1 MSGFSFQYLIYAGIF
16 LGVLL
21 LIEGV
26 YYLMF
31 ASRSGDK
38 AVNRRLKM
46 LSSGGNTREVLE
58 TLRRN
63 PVGVGEGEGF
73 QMFRIADLANLL
85 AQAGVVMPVGRV
97 IGIMAGSGVVVT
109 LLFFAL
115 VPGTPR
121 FIAPLVGLGV
131 GVGIPIA
138 IMRFLRNKRIKR
150 LSAQLPDA
158 LDLMVR
164 SLRAGHPMNAALS
177 LVAKEMPDPIGSE
190 IGIVV
195 DEMTYGL
202 GFREALENLRMRIPA
217 PDLHYFVVTINIQS
231 GTGGNLAEVLENL
244 SNVIRARY
252 QMFAKIRA
260 LSAEGRISATI
271 LSCIPFLVLAAVWVT
286 TPNYYSSVIDDP
298 ALPVIA
304 GIAVAMLLTAIG
316 AMWKM
321 VNFKF

>member
-1 MSGFSFQYLIYAGIF
+1 MSETAVQYLIYAGIF
-16 LGVLL
+16 LCVLL
-21 LIEGV
+21 IVEGI
-26 YYLMF
+26 YYLAF
-31 ASRSGDK
+31 ASRFGDK
-38 AVNRRLKM
+38 AVNRRLQ
-46 LSSGGNTREVLE
+46 LLNQGGDSREVLE
-58 TLRRN
+58 TLRRT
-63 PVGVGEGEGF
+63 PTGGEGHS
-73 QMFRIADLANLL
+73 RIFKVADLGELVS
-85 AQAGVVMPVGRV
+85 QAGLIISPSRV
-97 IGIMAGSGVVVT
+97 IIFMVAAGVISM

-115 VPGTPR
+115 VPGSPR
-121 FIAPLVGLGV
+121 WAAPVVGLLV
-131 GVGIPIA
+131 GVGIPIGSL
-138 IMRFLRNKRIKR
+138 RFLRTQRIKK

-164 SLRAGHPMNAALS
+164 SLRAGHPMNAALA
-177 LVAKEMPDPIGSE
+177 LVAREMPDPIGSE
-190 IGIVV
+190 MGIVV

-202 GFREALENLRMRIPA
+202 GFREALENLRARVPA

-271 LSCIPFLVLAAVWVT
+271 LSVIPFLVLAAVWVT
-286 TPNYYSSVIDDP
+286 TPNYYASVIDDP

-304 GIAVAMLLTAIG
+304 AIAMGLLLVAIG
-316 AMWKM
+316 VMWRM

>member
-1 MSGFSFQYLIYAGIF
+1 MSGFNVQYVIYAGIF

-21 LIEGV
+21 LIEGI
-26 YYLMF
+26 YYLVF
-31 ASRSGDK
+31 ASRGGDK

-46 LSSGGNTREVLE
+46 LVSGGNTREVLE

-63 PVGVGEGEGF
+63 PTGSGEGEGF
-73 QMFRIADLANLL
+73 RMFRIADLADLL
-85 AQAGVVMPVGRV
+85 AQAGISMSIGRV
-97 IGIMAGSGVVVT
+97 IGIMAGAGVATT

-121 FIAPLVGLGV
+121 WIAPLVGLLVGV
-131 GVGIPIA
+131 GVPIGT
-138 IMRFLRNKRIKR
+138 MRFLRTQRIKK

-164 SLRAGHPMNAALS
+164 SLRAGHPMNSALT

-202 GFREALENLRMRIPA
+202 GFREALENLRLRVPA

-244 SNVIRARY
+244 SSVIRARY

-271 LSCIPFLVLAAVWVT
+271 LSTIPFLVLAAVWVT
-286 TPNYYSSVIDDP
+286 TPNYYASVIDDP

-304 GIAVAMLLTAIG
+304 GIAMAMLLTAIG

>member
-1 MSGFSFQYLIYAGIF
+1 MSETAVQYLIYAGIF
-16 LGVLL
+16 LCVLL
-21 LIEGV
+21 IVEGI
-26 YYLMF
+26 YYLVF
-31 ASRSGDK
+31 ASRFGDK
-38 AVNRRLKM
+38 AVNRRLQ
-46 LSSGGNTREVLE
+46 LLGQGGDSREVLE
-58 TLRRN
+58 TLRRT
-63 PVGVGEGEGF
+63 PSGEGGGF
-73 QMFRIADLANLL
+73 SMLKKADLGELL
-85 AQAGVVMPVGRV
+85 AQAGLVISVGRV
-97 IGIMAGSGVVVT
+97 IGIMVGSGVAAM

-121 FIAPLVGLGV
+121 WAAPVVGLLVGVVL
-131 GVGIPIA
+131 PIV
-138 IMRFLRNKRIKR
+138 ILLFLRQQRIKK

-164 SLRAGHPMNAALS
+164 SLRAGHPMNAALA
-177 LVAKEMPDPIGSE
+177 LVSKEMADPIGTE
-190 IGIVV
+190 MGIVV

-202 GFREALENLRMRIPA
+202 GFREALENLRARIPA

-252 QMFAKIRA
+252 QMFAKIKA

-271 LSCIPFLVLAAVWVT
+271 LSVIPFLVLAAVWVT

-304 GIAVAMLLTAIG
+304 AIAMGLLLTAIG
-316 AMWKM
+316 VMWKM

>member
-1 MSGFSFQYLIYAGIF
+1 MAGFNIQYLIYAGIF
-16 LGVLL
+16 LGVLF
-21 LIEGV
+21 LIEGI

-31 ASRSGDK
+31 ASRTGEK

-46 LSSGGNTREVLE
+46 LTSGGNTREVLE

-63 PVGVGEGEGF
+63 PTGGDEGAGF
-73 QMFRIADLANLL
+73 RMFRIADLGDLL
-85 AQAGVVMPVGRV
+85 AQAGIVMPVGRV
-97 IGIMAGSGVVVT
+97 IGIMAGAGVATT

-121 FIAPLVGLGV
+121 WIAPIVGFAV
-131 GVGIPIA
+131 GVGIPVT
-138 IMRFLRNKRIKR
+138 IMRFLRKQRIKK

-164 SLRAGHPMNAALS
+164 SLRAGHPMSSALT
-177 LVAKEMPDPIGSE
+177 LVAREMADPIGSE

-202 GFREALENLRMRIPA
+202 GFRDALENLRLRIPA
-217 PDLHYFVVTINIQS
+217 PDLHYFVVTINIQT

-271 LSCIPFLVLAAVWVT
+271 LSVIPFVVLAAVWVT
-286 TPNYYSSVIDDP
+286 TPNYYASVIDDP

-304 GIAVAMLLTAIG
+304 GIAMGMLLIAIA

>member
-1 MSGFSFQYLIYAGIF
+1 MAGFNVKYIIYAGIF

-21 LIEGV
+21 LIEGI
-26 YYLMF
+26 YYLLF
-31 ASRSGDK
+31 ASRGGDK

-46 LSSGGNTREVLE
+46 LVSGGNTREVLE

-63 PVGVGEGEGF
+63 PTGGGEGEGF
-73 QMFRIADLANLL
+73 RMFRIADLADLL
-85 AQAGVVMPVGRV
+85 AQAGIVMSVGRV
-97 IGIMAGSGVVVT
+97 IGIMAGSGVATT

-121 FIAPLVGLGV
+121 WIAPLVGLAVGV
-131 GVGIPIA
+131 GVPISF
-138 IMRFLRNKRIKR
+138 MRFLRTQRIKK

-164 SLRAGHPMNAALS
+164 SLRAGHPMNSALT

-202 GFREALENLRMRIPA
+202 GFREALENLRLRIPA

-244 SNVIRARY
+244 SCVIRARY

-271 LSCIPFLVLAAVWVT
+271 LSTIPFLVLAAVWVT
-286 TPNYYSSVIDDP
+286 TPNYYASVIDDP
-298 ALPVIA
+298 ALPIIA
-304 GIAVAMLLTAIG
+304 GIAMAMLLIAIG

>member
-1 MSGFSFQYLIYAGIF
+1 MIYAAIF
-16 LGVLL
+16 LCVLL
-21 LIEGV
+21 VVEGI

-31 ASRSGDK
+31 ASRFGDR
-38 AVNRRLKM
+38 AVNRRLQ
-46 LSSGGNTREVLE
+46 LLDAGGDSREVLE
-58 TLRRN
+58 TLRRA
-63 PVGVGEGEGF
+63 PSAGEGIR
-73 QMFRIADLANLL
+73 MFKIADLGELL
-85 AQAGVVMPVGRV
+85 AQAGLVISVTRMISAMVGL
-97 IGIMAGSGVVVT
+97 GVAT
-109 LLFFAL
+109 MLLFFAL
-115 VPGTPR
+115 VPGSPR
-121 FIAPLVGLGV
+121 WAAPVVGLLMG
-131 GVGIPIA
+131 GGLPIL
-138 IMRFLRNKRIKR
+138 ILRFLRQQRIKK

-164 SLRAGHPMNAALS
+164 SLRAGHPMNAALA
-177 LVAKEMPDPIGSE
+177 LVSKEMPDPIGTE
-190 IGIVV
+190 MGIVV

-202 GFREALENLRMRIPA
+202 GFREALENLRARIPA

-252 QMFAKIRA
+252 QMFAKIKA

-271 LSCIPFLVLAAVWVT
+271 LSIIPFLVLAAVWVT
-286 TPNYYSSVIDDP
+286 TPNYYASVIDDP

-304 GIAVAMLLTAIG
+304 AIALGLLLTAIG

>member
-1 MSGFSFQYLIYAGIF
+1 MSETAIQYLIYAAIF
-16 LGVLL
+16 LCVLL
-21 LIEGV
+21 IVEGV
-26 YYLMF
+26 YYLVF
-31 ASRSGDK
+31 ASRQGGK
-38 AVNRRLKM
+38 AVNRRLQ
-46 LSSGGNTREVLE
+46 LLGSGGNSREVLE
-58 TLRRN
+58 SLRRV
-63 PVGVGEGEGF
+63 PTGGEGGF
-73 QMFRIADLANLL
+73 QGFKMVDLGDLL
-85 AQAGVVMPVGRV
+85 AQAGLVISKSRV
-97 IGIMAGSGVVVT
+97 IGIMAGTGIAAT

-115 VPGTPR
+115 VPGSPR
-121 FIAPLVGLGV
+121 WGAPVVGLLV

-138 IMRFLRNKRIKR
+138 ILRFLCKQRIKK

-177 LVAKEMPDPIGSE
+177 LVSKEMADPIGTE
-190 IGIVV
+190 MGIVV

-202 GFREALENLRMRIPA
+202 GFREALENLRARIPA

-244 SNVIRARY
+244 SSVIRARY

-271 LSCIPFLVLAAVWVT
+271 LSVIPFLVLAAVWVT
-286 TPNYYSSVIDDP
+286 TPNYYASVIDDP

-304 GIAVAMLLTAIG
+304 AIAMGLLLTAIG
-316 AMWKM
+316 VMWKM

>member
-1 MSGFSFQYLIYAGIF
+1 MAGINVQYLIYAGIF
-16 LGVLL
+16 LGVLF
-21 LIEGV
+21 LIEGI
-26 YYLMF
+26 YYLLF

-38 AVNRRLKM
+38 AVNRRLRM

-58 TLRRN
+58 SLRRN
-63 PVGVGEGEGF
+63 PTGGEGGGF
-73 QMFRIADLANLL
+73 RMFKIADLSDLL
-85 AQAGVVMPVGRV
+85 AQAGIVMPVGRV
-97 IGIMAGSGVVVT
+97 IGIMAGAGIATT

-121 FIAPLVGLGV
+121 WIAPLVGLGV

-138 IMRFLRNKRIKR
+138 IMRFLRKQRIKK

-164 SLRAGHPMNAALS
+164 SLRAGHPMNSALA
-177 LVAKEMPDPIGSE
+177 LVSKEMPDPIGSE

-202 GFREALENLRMRIPA
+202 GFREALENLRSRIPA

-271 LSCIPFLVLAAVWVT
+271 LSVIPFLVLAAVWVT
-286 TPNYYSSVIDDP
+286 TPNYYASVIDDP

-304 GIAVAMLLTAIG
+304 GVAVGMLLTAI
-316 AMWKM
+316 AVMWKM

>member
-1 MSGFSFQYLIYAGIF
+1 MAGINIQYIIYAGVF

-21 LIEGV
+21 LVEGL
-26 YYLMF
+26 YYLLVG
-31 ASRSGDK
+31 SRTGEM

-46 LSSGGNTREVLE
+46 LSSGGTSREVLE
-58 TLRRN
+58 DLRRN
-63 PVGVGEGEGF
+63 PVGTEKEGF
-73 QMFRIADLANLL
+73 RMVKMSDFNDLL
-85 AQAGVVMPVGRV
+85 AQAGIVLGTSRV
-97 IGIMAGSGVVVT
+97 IAIMGGVTVIATVA
-109 LLFFAL
+109 FFIF
-115 VPGTPR
+115 VPGVQR
-121 FIAPLVGLGV
+121 WIAPVFGLVV
-131 GVGIPIA
+131 GVGLPIA
-138 IMRFLRNKRIKR
+138 AFRFLREKRIKK
-150 LSAQLPDA
+150 LSSQLPDA

-164 SLRAGHPMNAALS
+164 SLRAGHPMNSALS
-177 LVAKEMPDPIGSE
+177 LVAREMADPIGSE

-202 GFREALENLRMRIPA
+202 GLREALENLRSRVPA

-244 SNVIRARY
+244 SSVIRARY

-271 LSCIPFLVLAAVWVT
+271 LSMIPFGVLVSVWVT
-286 TPNYYSSVIDDP
+286 TPNYYASVIDDP

-304 GIAVAMLLTAIG
+304 GIALAMLLLAIA

>member
-1 MSGFSFQYLIYAGIF
+1 MAGINVQYIIYAGIF
-16 LGVLL
+16 LGVLF
-21 LIEGV
+21 LIEGI
-26 YYLMF
+26 YYLVF
-31 ASRSGDK
+31 ASRGSDS
-38 AVNRRLKM
+38 AVNRRLRM

-63 PVGVGEGEGF
+63 PIGTNEGAGF
-73 QMFRIADLANLL
+73 RMFKIADLGNLL
-85 AQAGVVMPVGRV
+85 AQAGIVMPVSRV
-97 IGIMAGSGVVVT
+97 IAIMVGAGVVTT

-115 VPGTPR
+115 VPGSPR
-121 FIAPLVGLGV
+121 YIAPLVGLVV
-131 GVGIPIA
+131 GVGTPVA
-138 IMRFLRNKRIKR
+138 IMRFLRKQRIKK

-164 SLRAGHPMNAALS
+164 SLRAGHPMNSALS
-177 LVAKEMPDPIGSE
+177 LVAREMPDPIGSE
-190 IGIVV
+190 MGIVV

-202 GFREALENLRMRIPA
+202 GFRDALENLRNRIPA

-252 QMFAKIRA
+252 QMFAKIKA

-271 LSCIPFLVLAAVWVT
+271 LSIIPFLVLAAVWVT

-304 GIAVAMLLTAIG
+304 GIAVGMLLTAI
-316 AMWKM
+316 AVMWKM

>member
-1 MSGFSFQYLIYAGIF
+1 MAGFNVKYIIYAGIF

-21 LIEGV
+21 LIEGI
-26 YYLMF
+26 YYLLF
-31 ASRSGDK
+31 ASRGGDK

-46 LSSGGNTREVLE
+46 LVSGGNTREVLE

-63 PVGVGEGEGF
+63 PTGGGEGEGF
-73 QMFRIADLANLL
+73 RMFRIADLADLL
-85 AQAGVVMPVGRV
+85 AQAGIVMSVGRV
-97 IGIMAGSGVVVT
+97 IGIMAGSGVATT

-121 FIAPLVGLGV
+121 WIAPLVGLAVGV
-131 GVGIPIA
+131 GVPISF
-138 IMRFLRNKRIKR
+138 MRFLRTQRIKK

-164 SLRAGHPMNAALS
+164 SLRAGHPMNSALT

-202 GFREALENLRMRIPA
+202 GFREALENLRLRIPA

-244 SNVIRARY
+244 SCVIRARY

-271 LSCIPFLVLAAVWVT
+271 LSTIPFLVLAAVWVT
-286 TPNYYSSVIDDP
+286 TPNYYASVIDDP

-304 GIAVAMLLTAIG
+304 GIAMAMLLIAIG

>member
-1 MSGFSFQYLIYAGIF
+1 
-16 LGVLL
+16 
-21 LIEGV
+21 
-26 YYLMF
+26 
-31 ASRSGDK
+31 
-38 AVNRRLKM
+38 
-46 LSSGGNTREVLE
+46 
-58 TLRRN
+58 
-63 PVGVGEGEGF
+63 
-73 QMFRIADLANLL
+73 MFRIADLADLL
-85 AQAGVVMPVGRV
+85 AQAGIVMSVGRV
-97 IGIMAGSGVVVT
+97 IGIMAGSGVATT

-121 FIAPLVGLGV
+121 YIAPLVGLLV
-131 GVGIPIA
+131 GVGIPIY
-138 IMRFLRNKRIKR
+138 IMKFLRKQRIKK

-164 SLRAGHPMNAALS
+164 SLRAGHPMNSALT
-177 LVAKEMPDPIGSE
+177 LVAKEMSDPIGSE

-202 GFREALENLRMRIPA
+202 GFREALENLRSRIPA

-271 LSCIPFLVLAAVWVT
+271 LSIIPFLVLAAVWVT
-286 TPNYYSSVIDDP
+286 TPNYYASVIDDP

-304 GIAVAMLLTAIG
+304 GIAMGMLLIAIA

>member
-1 MSGFSFQYLIYAGIF
+1 MSQTAVQYLIYAGIF
-16 LGVLL
+16 LCVLL
-21 LIEGV
+21 IVEGI
-26 YYLMF
+26 YYLAF
-31 ASRSGDK
+31 ASRLGDK
-38 AVNRRLKM
+38 AVNRRLKL
-46 LSSGGNTREVLE
+46 LSQGGDSRQVLE
-58 TLRRN
+58 SLRRN
-63 PVGVGEGEGF
+63 PTGTEGSGF
-73 QMFRIADLANLL
+73 RMFKVADLSELV
-85 AQAGVVMPVGRV
+85 AQAGLVVAPGRV
-97 IGIMAGSGVVVT
+97 MGIMAGVGIATT

-115 VPGTPR
+115 VPGSPR
-121 FIAPLVGLGV
+121 WAAPVVGLLFG
-131 GVGIPIA
+131 GGLPIVVL
-138 IMRFLRNKRIKR
+138 RFLKTQRIKK

-177 LVAKEMPDPIGSE
+177 LVSKEMPDPIGTE
-190 IGIVV
+190 MGIVV
-195 DEMTYGL
+195 DEMTYGM
-202 GFREALENLRMRIPA
+202 GFREALENLRGRIPA

-271 LSCIPFLVLAAVWVT
+271 LSCIPFFVLAAVWVT
-286 TPNYYSSVIDDP
+286 TPNYYASVIDDP

-304 GIAVAMLLTAIG
+304 AIAMGLLLTAIG
-316 AMWKM
+316 VMWKM

>member
-1 MSGFSFQYLIYAGIF
+1 MAGINIQYIIYAGVF

-21 LIEGV
+21 LIEGL
-26 YYLMF
+26 YYLLVG
-31 ASRSGDK
+31 SRTGDK

-46 LSSGGNTREVLE
+46 LADGGSSREVLE
-58 TLRRN
+58 DLRRN
-63 PVGVGEGEGF
+63 PVGVSQGGGQWTFKISDFE
-73 QMFRIADLANLL
+73 DLL
-85 AQAGVVMPVGRV
+85 AQAGIVMPMGRV
-97 IGIMAGSGVVVT
+97 LAIMGGAGVTITLIFFLLIPGVQRWAAPVIGLVVS
-109 LLFFAL
+109 
-115 VPGTPR
+115 
-121 FIAPLVGLGV
+121 VGLPIGV
-131 GVGIPIA
+131 L
-138 IMRFLRNKRIKR
+138 RFLREKRVKK

-164 SLRAGHPMNAALS
+164 SLRAGHPMNSALS
-177 LVAKEMPDPIGSE
+177 LVAREMADPIGSE

-202 GFREALENLRMRIPA
+202 GFREALENLRSRIPA

-271 LSCIPFLVLAAVWVT
+271 LSCIPFFVLAAVWIT
-286 TPNYYSSVIDDP
+286 TPNYYASVIDDP
-298 ALPVIA
+298 ALPVIG
-304 GIAVAMLLTAIG
+304 GIALAMLLIAIA

>member
-1 MSGFSFQYLIYAGIF
+1 MAGINVQYLIYAGIF

-21 LIEGV
+21 LVEGL
-26 YYLMF
+26 YYLLVG
-31 ASRSGDK
+31 SRTGEK
-38 AVNRRLKM
+38 ALNRRLKM
-46 LSSGGNTREVLE
+46 LSTGGSSREVLE
-58 TLRRN
+58 DLRRS
-63 PVGVGEGEGF
+63 PGGAGEGGF
-73 QMFRIADLANLL
+73 QMLKISNLENLL
-85 AQAGVVMPVGRV
+85 AQAGIVMPLGRV
-97 IGIMAGSGVVVT
+97 LTLMVGSGVVIT
-109 LLFFAL
+109 LVLFF
-115 VPGTPR
+115 VIPGVQR
-121 FIAPLVGLGV
+121 WAAPVIGFV
-131 GVGIPIA
+131 IGIGCPIA
-138 IMRFLRNKRIKR
+138 AFRFLREKRIKK

-164 SLRAGHPMNAALS
+164 SLRAGHPMNSALS
-177 LVAKEMPDPIGSE
+177 LVAREMPDPIGSE

-202 GFREALENLRMRIPA
+202 GFREALENLRSRIPA

-244 SNVIRARY
+244 SKVIRARY
-252 QMFAKIRA
+252 QMFAKIKA

-271 LSCIPFLVLAAVWVT
+271 LSVIPFLVLVAVWVT
-286 TPNYYSSVIDDP
+286 TPNYYASVIDDP

-304 GIAVAMLLTAIG
+304 GIALGMLLIAIF

>member
-1 MSGFSFQYLIYAGIF
+1 MAGFNIKYIIYAGIF

-21 LIEGV
+21 LIEGI
-26 YYLMF
+26 YYLLF
-31 ASRSGDK
+31 ASRGGDK

-46 LSSGGNTREVLE
+46 LVSGGNTREVLE

-63 PVGVGEGEGF
+63 PTGGGEGEGF
-73 QMFRIADLANLL
+73 RMFRIADLADLL
-85 AQAGVVMPVGRV
+85 AQAGIVMSVGRV
-97 IGIMAGSGVVVT
+97 IGIMAGSGVATT

-121 FIAPLVGLGV
+121 WIAPLVGLAVGV
-131 GVGIPIA
+131 GVPISF
-138 IMRFLRNKRIKR
+138 MRFLRTQRIKK

-164 SLRAGHPMNAALS
+164 SLRAGHPMNSALT

-202 GFREALENLRMRIPA
+202 GFREALENLRLRIPA

-244 SNVIRARY
+244 SCVIRARY

-271 LSCIPFLVLAAVWVT
+271 LSTIPFLVLAAVWVT
-286 TPNYYSSVIDDP
+286 TPNYYASVIDDP

-304 GIAVAMLLTAIG
+304 GIAMGMLLIAIG